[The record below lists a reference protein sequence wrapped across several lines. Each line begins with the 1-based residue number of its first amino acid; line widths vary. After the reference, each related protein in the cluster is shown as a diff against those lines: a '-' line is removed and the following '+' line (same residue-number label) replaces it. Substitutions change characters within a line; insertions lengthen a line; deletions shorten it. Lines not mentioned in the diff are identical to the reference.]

1 MDARVT
7 DREDLFPVL
16 GEAGR
21 AMLDFLRE
29 HPSAPIFRNQSGH
42 KLTAAEIATVRAAE
56 AEVLSAR
63 ITWSP
68 APAWLPDFIA
78 RTWAEVPFW
87 RRQGAA
93 PARLEDVPPCS
104 RGDLASDVAA
114 FVPDGLAVDRLIQY
128 ATSGTTGH
136 PLLVP
141 SHPVVAA
148 SYPAFHKRALAR
160 AGIELTHGAG
170 QVGVVLLGFQKKCF
184 TYVSVTPTMGE
195 SGLVKLNLHPDDW
208 RDPAD
213 RARYLEALDAEVIS
227 GDPISLG
234 ELLELPARLAPR
246 ALLSTA
252 MALAPGLKDR
262 LATRCRCPVLD
273 LYSMNE
279 AGPIAV
285 LEQPAGGHVLL
296 QSRLLVEILAPD
308 GTRLPP
314 GERGEVTLT
323 GGFNPYLPLL
333 RYRTGDHAALDLA
346 GDQPVLV
353 GLTGRRPVRFR
364 DPDGTWRNNV
374 DVSHALAPHAAA
386 QTALHQAAD
395 GSFVLRARGGNL
407 GAMRGSL
414 IALFGAGARIEV
426 AELEGDDK
434 VLQYTSDLPGAEP

>member
-1 MDARVT
+1 MTPDP
-7 DREDLFPVL
+7 DRFPVL

-29 HPSAPIFRNQSGH
+29 HPSAPTFRNQSGH

-56 AEVLSAR
+56 ADVLSAR

-104 RGDLASDVAA
+104 RGDLARDVAA

-148 SYPAFHKRALAR
+148 SYLAFHKRALGR

-195 SGLVKLNLHPDDW
+195 SGLAKLNLHPDDW

-234 ELLELPARLAPR
+234 ELLELRARLAPR

-262 LATRCRCPVLD
+262 LATRYRCPVLD

-308 GTRLPP
+308 CRRLPP

-333 RYRTGDHAALDLA
+333 RYRTGDHAALDLG

-364 DPDGTWRNNV
+364 APDGTWRNNV

-395 GSFVLRARGGNL
+395 GSFLLRARGGHL

-426 AELEGDDK
+426 AELSDDDK